1 MGKPIILLAF
11 ILVLSLFLLPL
22 VSASF
27 GYDNPD
33 LYPKES
39 EFNEDAFNLS
49 VNPDTSMVVKNNEE
63 FILKEYNLE
72 FIEETLLRGKAVND
86 EIYIDV
92 LDSRLFRTFNKD
104 LVTKKDE
111 RFTKVFTS
119 NKEIIDLGNNEFLIN
134 RKFLGKNEKGYNLY
148 EDRILN
154 IEDLCLISSEVK
166 KDFEPSCEYNI
177 ENVYDYN
184 IEYHYEDY
192 CVNYTADCVEYGE
205 EYCVKTERRC
215 VEYETYEY
223 DGIVEEYC
231 LEYETVCI
239 ETAQECLDYGEEY
252 CIDYETEVTENKIP
266 ILINSILTV
275 NFDAPYDKNRDWVLI
290 DPFYYYN
297 GTEIKEDDFFS
308 TWDTSKDTGANVTLP
323 KELMTS
329 G

>member
-1 MGKPIILLAF
+1 MRKPIILAF

-22 VSASF
+22 ASASF

-134 RKFLGKNEKGYNLY
+134 RKFLGKNEKGYKLVEIPY
-148 EDRILN
+148 ELIKNDDYDVSKFIEYSMDIKDESPANPVIKLKKQDTCCSIDDMTIDEAVEQLVDNTASFLPFFNRETNSLN
-154 IEDLCLISSEVK
+154 IVYKNGKTIEVVVPA
-166 KDFEPSCEYNI
+166 F
-177 ENVYDYN
+177 
-184 IEYHYEDY
+184 
-192 CVNYTADCVEYGE
+192 
-205 EYCVKTERRC
+205 
-215 VEYETYEY
+215 
-223 DGIVEEYC
+223 
-231 LEYETVCI
+231 
-239 ETAQECLDYGEEY
+239 
-252 CIDYETEVTENKIP
+252 
-266 ILINSILTV
+266 
-275 NFDAPYDKNRDWVLI
+275 
-290 DPFYYYN
+290 
-297 GTEIKEDDFFS
+297 
-308 TWDTSKDTGANVTLP
+308 
-323 KELMTS
+323 
-329 G
+329 